1 MFLFSF
7 EGAITFGFKA
17 TAGTI
22 LRRNV
27 ELGAANR
34 RARDPEETWMKSAIV
49 AGLVAMAF
57 GAASSSTALAQAK
70 KEASPGAVTSAS
82 AAKALPG
89 GASQSGVVGQGVV
102 VGQGGSAPS
111 AAMPGN
117 AGVVDSSVKGAEKAR
132 NN

>member
-1 MFLFSF
+1 MFLFSL
-7 EGAITFGFKA
+7 EGAITSGFKA

-34 RARDPEETWMKSAIV
+34 RAWDPEETWMKSAIV

-57 GAASSSTALAQAK
+57 GAASSSTTLAQAK

-89 GASQSGVVGQGVV
+89 SASQSGVVGQGVV

-132 NN
+132 ND

>member
-1 MFLFSF
+1 
-7 EGAITFGFKA
+7 
-17 TAGTI
+17 
-22 LRRNV
+22 
-27 ELGAANR
+27 
-34 RARDPEETWMKSAIV
+34 MKSAIV